1 MHNYGRL
8 NRKIIGSKTIVK
20 NTIDYIYSKGL
31 YNEIKSIF
39 NTTLPYAVIKGKP
52 LSVLIYNN
60 VHERFT
66 TDLDILCPKNQY
78 KKIVHMLNELG
89 FTELNKSRY
98 DILFSKSFPVICISY
113 DDENYIR
120 SLFGKIYGVEA
131 CFESLQ
137 NGNVPDKY
145 GIRWQ
150 YQKSSR
156 QGIFYCLSFDGFC
169 SDVVAFY
176 ENTFKIKAT
185 EVIKYSD
192 SPYSDKLTD
201 AHGADKIYSAILE
214 FSHDNCT
221 YSLKLSDTPESA
233 IDGVN
238 RYDANALLFYRG
250 QYNPVITLKDN
261 DGVYLSEAFKR
272 LMSGAKLNRPMM
284 PTNDGITYGSLIDK
298 YGICWNLYSGI

>member
-1 MHNYGRL
+1 MRLSFNLEYDGTCNSALNFYMSVFDNAQVNIKSYKEMDMAEVLGINGQRLDMIWQSALCINYAGNVL
-8 NRKIIGSKTIVK
+8 CLEMSDSLMVAMQKELSFN
-20 NTIDYIYSKGL
+20 GL
-31 YNEIKSIF
+31 Y
-39 NTTLPYAVIKGKP
+39 
-52 LSVLIYNN
+52 YN
-60 VHERFT
+60 
-66 TDLDILCPKNQY
+66 
-78 KKIVHMLNELG
+78 
-89 FTELNKSRY
+89 
-98 DILFSKSFPVICISY
+98 PVICVSH

-233 IDGVN
+233 MDGVN

-250 QYNPVITLKDN
+250 QYNPVLTLKYN

-284 PTNDGITYGSLIDK
+284 PTNDGIAYGSLIDK